1 MNEYHYVNINKLLF
15 LCLRITN
22 MFKGDNMEINETD
35 TPNLWELEL
44 KRKKWK
50 EKSTKI
56 IEQDNDEHMVKKW
69 G

>member
-1 MNEYHYVNINKLLF
+1 
-15 LCLRITN
+15 
-22 MFKGDNMEINETD
+22 MEINETD